1 MDARKLTSY
10 VKRFVADDAGVTATE
25 YAVMLALILLAAM
38 GAIKAYQ
45 ATVADKWLM
54 IQQAIN

>member
-1 MDARKLTSY
+1 MC
-10 VKRFVADDAGVTATE
+10 VKRLLVEDAAVTATE
-25 YAVMLALILLAAM
+25 YGVMLALILLAAM

-45 ATVADKWLM
+45 STVADKWIM